1 MDNSLSK
8 VNQISHLA
16 TKSVDDKKINL
27 LQKHNNND
35 LGIVADQFESI
46 FVYQMLKQARQSKLA
61 EGIFS
66 SEAQD
71 TFNNMLDMEYS
82 EILSKKNNFG
92 IAEALI
98 KQFQSHVNP
107 KKDKQWPPY
116 LKLEKQ
122 VFKHIGRLYQL
133 QVRILL
139 I

>member
-8 VNQISHLA
+8 VNQISHLSA
-16 TKSVDDKKINL
+16 KFVDDKKTNL

-71 TFNNMLDMEYS
+71 TFNNMLDLEYS
-82 EILSKKNNFG
+82 QILSQENNFG
-92 IAEALI
+92 IADALI
-98 KQFQSHVNP
+98 KQFQSHVVS
-107 KKDKQWPPY
+107 KKDK
-116 LKLEKQ
+116 
-122 VFKHIGRLYQL
+122 
-133 QVRILL
+133 
-139 I
+139 

>member
-16 TKSVDDKKINL
+16 TKSADDTKINL
-27 LQKHNNND
+27 LQKRNNND
-35 LGIVADQFESI
+35 LGVVADQFESI

-71 TFNNMLDMEYS
+71 TFNNLLDMEYS

-98 KQFQSHVNP
+98 KQFQSHVHPN
-107 KKDKQWPPY
+107 KDK
-116 LKLEKQ
+116 
-122 VFKHIGRLYQL
+122 
-133 QVRILL
+133 
-139 I
+139 

>member
-16 TKSVDDKKINL
+16 TKSADDKKINL

-35 LGIVADQFESI
+35 LGVVADQFESI

-71 TFNNMLDMEYS
+71 TFNNMLYIEYS
-82 EILSKKNNFG
+82 EILSKNSSSTYF
-92 IAEALI
+92 LI
-98 KQFQSHVNP
+98 NSSLASITLN
-107 KKDKQWPPY
+107 W
-116 LKLEKQ
+116 E
-122 VFKHIGRLYQL
+122 
-133 QVRILL
+133 
-139 I
+139 